1 MSKINDVIGLVKA
14 GFTKDEIIEM
24 FKAPAEPEK
33 VEVPVVDGVVN
44 PVVEA
49 IPETSKNDDITKVI
63 SALDNLTKAVHA
75 NNLMNTEI
83 KTNTDTSI
91 DVFAK
96 ILGGEVP
103 NGK

>member
-14 GFTKDEIIEM
+14 GFTKEEIIEM
-24 FKAPAEPEK
+24 FKAPLESEK
-33 VEVPVVDGVVN
+33 VETPVVEEIAKPVVD
-44 PVVEA
+44 A
-49 IPETSKNDDITKVI
+49 IPETPKSDDMAKVI

-83 KTNTDTSI
+83 KPNVDTSI